1 MKTTYSI
8 TEAQGQ
14 LPRLVREVQQHSIR
28 ISKHQETVAYLISSE
43 RMKSIAETLEVLG
56 NPEAVSEIKKLRAG
70 KTKFKDLDELDESS
84 N

>member
-14 LPRLVREVQQHSIR
+14 LPRIVREAQLHSIR

-43 RMKSIAETLEVLG
+43 RMKSIAETLEILG
-56 NPEAVSEIKKLRAG
+56 NPDAIAELKKLRAG
-70 KTKFKDLDELDESS
+70 KTKFKDLDELDES
-84 N
+84 